1 MGETAEFDG
10 DLVAVYEDFIVT
22 FVDEAGER
30 KYLNKIPE
38 MVESRKR
45 SLRVDYQDLFS
56 HLPSRE
62 IAKDL
67 LVSPQRHLEAASLAL
82 ARVVRR
88 YGDISGEEL
97 ELYASGKFHVR
108 FYNLPT
114 TASIRDLPSY
124 SLGRFVQL
132 SGIVIRVSD
141 VFDKPVKIAYVCRNP
156 DCPDYGVP
164 LLLDPMEPKPKTCPT
179 CGKAT
184 LKRDLE
190 KTELVSWQVI
200 RVQERP
206 EDLPPGAMPKHV
218 DAILTDDLVDEVKP
232 GDRVTLTA
240 IINLRPARRQED
252 SGYGILFKRYLV
264 VNDVEVPT
272 RTYEKIEITPEDER
286 AILELARDPKL
297 EEKIVDSIAPS
308 IYGHRIKKK
317 AIALALFGGNPVV
330 LPDGTRIRG
339 EINLLF
345 VGDPGTAKCVSR
357 DTLVFTKDGPT
368 RVDSLID
375 ESTAFDAPDG
385 KVSRVS
391 TRVLSMSPTLSLD
404 WVDPTAA
411 AKRSQNSDLLE
422 VRTKT
427 GLRIKVTKNHPFL
440 VLDTDGYVKYLPAS
454 ELRPGTFVAIVGN
467 FQPPNVQPP
476 ITHRVQITPSLMELL
491 GILLTRARILDA
503 GRGREYHLLL
513 PPRAAQR
520 FAELAQE
527 VGVVRLEEHGRLCH
541 VRLRVKKRLAAD
553 LSRLVPTLD
562 GHPST
567 REIPFWI
574 VSAEIPHLVAFLKG
588 YLRAE
593 SSYLKKTRCLAIV
606 ARNPKILHQLRLI
619 LSRLGVTH
627 PRIQPSKSG
636 HRLLLSASQISILNQ
651 NVDLSEILPSEALIR
666 RDASDSDLGDK
677 IPHVG
682 KILHRIR
689 RSLGVSR
696 ERLGIPISTLIR
708 YERGLAHIPRSR
720 LRKVLL
726 ELERAAG
733 DLLRS
738 YPTGREIR
746 RELAYLN
753 MLVES
758 DVAWDEVE
766 SVRAVHGDGW
776 VYDVEVPYN
785 RNFVANGFIVH
796 NSQLLK
802 YTAQIAPR
810 GLYTT
815 GKGATAAGL
824 TAAVVR
830 DAATGGWTLEA
841 GALVL
846 ADRGV
851 ACIDEFDKMNE
862 NDRRAIHEAME
873 QQTISIAKAGIVA
886 TLNARTTI
894 IAAANPKYGRY
905 DPLRSPAE
913 NINLPPTILSRF
925 DLIYL
930 IKDVPEEDYDAGVAD
945 HILKARMGVNPNVE
959 PAIPPD
965 LLKKYIAYAR
975 QRIRPQMTEEASKV
989 IREFYLSMRREVGRL
1004 AGEMEGPLP
1013 IPLTARQLEALIRL
1027 AEARARMF
1035 LRSYVT
1041 EEDAL
1046 TAVELMREML
1056 YDVGLDRTTGMPD
1069 MTGVVGAYMSATRRR
1084 EELMKLLNEMAT
1096 KADSRMVSEEEFI
1109 RAAMEVLQIEERIVR
1124 NEIRVLR
1131 ENGLIYSPRPGFLK
1145 PASRSTEF

>member
-1 MGETAEFDG
+1 MGSTGEFDG
-10 DLVAVYEDFIVT
+10 DLVSVYEDFIVT
-22 FVDEAGER
+22 FVDEGGER
-30 KYLNKIPE
+30 KYLDRIPE
-38 MVESRKR
+38 MVESRRR

-62 IAKDL
+62 IAQDL
-67 LVSPQRHLEAASLAL
+67 LVNPQRHLEAASQAL
-82 ARVVRR
+82 SRVIRR

-132 SGIVIRVSD
+132 SGIVIRISD

-156 DCPDYGVP
+156 DCPDFGVP
-164 LLLDPMEPKPKTCPT
+164 ILVDPLEPKPKVCPT

-184 LKRDLE
+184 LKRDLDR
-190 KTELVSWQVI
+190 TELVSWQVI

-218 DAILTDDLVDEVKP
+218 DAILMDDLVDEVKP

-264 VNDVEVPT
+264 VNDVDVPT
-272 RTYEKIEITPEDER
+272 KTYEKIEITPEDER
-286 AILELARDPKL
+286 AILELARDPRL
-297 EEKIVDSIAPS
+297 EEKIIDSIAPS
-308 IYGHRIKKK
+308 IYGHRVKKK

-357 DTLVFTKDGPT
+357 DTLIFTKDGPV
-368 RVDSLID
+368 RVDSMVD
-375 ESTAFDAPDG
+375 EATAVDTPDG
-385 KVSRVS
+385 KVSEVS

-440 VLDTDGYVKYLPAS
+440 VLDSDGYVKYLPAS
-454 ELRPGTFVAIVGN
+454 ELRAGSFVAIVGS
-467 FQPPNVQPP
+467 FQPPRVQPP
-476 ITHRVQITPSLMELL
+476 VTHLIQVTPELMELL
-491 GILLTRARILDA
+491 GLLLSRARAHDS

-513 PPRAAQR
+513 ASRAAER
-520 FAELAQE
+520 FEELARE
-527 VGVVRLEEHGRLCH
+527 LGSVRLEAHGRTFH
-541 VRLRVKKRLAAD
+541 ARLRVKRRIAAE
-553 LSRLVPTLD
+553 LSRLVPSLEA
-562 GHPST
+562 HPST

-574 VSAEIPHLVAFLKG
+574 VSADHPHLSAFLRG
-588 YLRAE
+588 YLIVE
-593 SSYLKKTRCLAIV
+593 SSYLKKTRRLAIV

-619 LSRLGVTH
+619 LVRLGVTH
-627 PRIQPSKSG
+627 PKILPSKPG
-636 HRLLLSASQISILNQ
+636 HRLILSPQQISILGER
-651 NVDLSEILPSEALIR
+651 VDLRGVVP
-666 RDASDSDLGDK
+666 SDLLSENHEGGADVGDR

-682 KILHRIR
+682 RILHRLR
-689 RSLGVSR
+689 TALGVSR
-696 ERLGIPISTLIR
+696 KRLQLPVPTLIR
-708 YERGLAHIPRSR
+708 YEKGLAHIPRSR
-720 LRKVLL
+720 LRKALT
-726 ELERAAG
+726 ELEKAAG

-738 YPTGREIR
+738 YLGSREVR
-746 RELAYLN
+746 RDLAYLH

-766 SVRAVHGDGW
+766 SVRTVHGDGW
-776 VYDVEVPYN
+776 VYDVEVPHN

-802 YTAQIAPR
+802 YTSQIAPR

-930 IKDVPEEDYDAGVAD
+930 IKDIPEEDYDAGVAD
-945 HILKARMGVNPNVE
+945 HILRARMGVNPNVE

-975 QRIRPQMTEEASKV
+975 QRIRPQMTEEASRV
-989 IREFYLSMRREVGRL
+989 IRDFYLSMRREVGKL

-1069 MTGVVGAYMSATRRR
+1069 MTGVIGPYMSATRRR
-1084 EELMKLLNEMAT
+1084 EELIRLLNEMAV
-1096 KADSRMVSEEEFI
+1096 KAESRMVSEEDFV
-1109 RAAMEVLQIEERIVR
+1109 RAAAEALQIEERVVR
-1124 NEIRVLR
+1124 TELRVLR
-1131 ENGLIYSPRPGFLK
+1131 ESGLIYSPKPGFLK
-1145 PASRSTEF
+1145 PASRPSEL